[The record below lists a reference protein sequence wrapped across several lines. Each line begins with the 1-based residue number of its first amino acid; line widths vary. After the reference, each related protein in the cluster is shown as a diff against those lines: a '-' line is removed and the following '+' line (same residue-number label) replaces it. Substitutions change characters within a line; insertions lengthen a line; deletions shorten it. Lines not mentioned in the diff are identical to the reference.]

1 MWSDRSSRFFKL
13 QQHKAI
19 SNTMDED
26 GSEVERWSWLSSYI
40 KQFSSSQNIFT
51 ANRHPCPPTH
61 PTYSKRIGIS
71 NFKPPSG
78 QIPVKENSKLKCPD
92 VLKHICFNQNILFSF
107 FFFGFFTFG
116 KWHGMFKLNQI
127 NVESGAEQNTQLNAL
142 KGISQ
147 DSTI

>member
-1 MWSDRSSRFFKL
+1 MMWSDRSSRFFKL
-13 QQHKAI
+13 QRHKAI

-78 QIPVKENSKLKCPD
+78 QIPVIENSKLKCPD
-92 VLKHICFNQNILFSF
+92 VLKHICFNQNTLFSLF
-107 FFFGFFTFG
+107 FLVSLHLVNDMACLNWT
-116 KWHGMFKLNQI
+116 KQMLNQELDKI
-127 NVESGAEQNTQLNAL
+127 PNWMHSKV
-142 KGISQ
+142 
-147 DSTI
+147 